1 VARVIKVPTSDDIWH
16 LSIEDLLAPPR
27 EPARAAGQGPFVIN
41 LRTSTATIGSPP
53 KGLLPFDRLHVYQ
66 LMRSHE
72 GRPQFQLRLGII
84 ESELEANKLL
94 LMVREHYP
102 GAIKERAEDDDK
114 AAIARAACPAEPAKP
129 ARVVADAKAP
139 FVQVPK
145 KVAPPP
151 ARQAAPKPAE
161 HCLLDIDELL
171 AEDDDKAAIARAACP
186 AEPAK
191 TARAVADAKAPVVRV
206 PKKVARPPARQAAPK
221 PAARRAA
228 PRPTEHRQWD
238 IDELLPELAAV
249 GPPGREPTLPTCTAS
264 KSERKPPKLTT
275 PRRSAKAQMP
285 HSAAAPRARPGA
297 QSRPTPP
304 LEETRQAQA
313 SRGVTKAPPDEQ
325 GKPLSVAPNPVL
337 TESRTPVNPGQPLA
351 RTAQL
356 SVDVCYSVSHTAGA
370 PASAVVEEITSDSN
384 AITDQVELLT
394 LGIER
399 QIGAAREAPLPPG
412 AASSRE
418 ASIEQKLPEVPK
430 LAQTRP
436 EPDLRRLDP
445 AAAPE
450 PKPVITADFPA
461 VNSVHA
467 EHSAATASPAPAGD
481 AHANLP
487 VASGEDSGADS
498 GTLECLVAK
507 IGAPID
513 SAESRQKSA
522 NAPQSDANVSVAAA
536 APAGSREL
544 IAPEPVSSIPPP
556 RIAPSASAQAGAPVM
571 DSTHTVR
578 TLTPLEL
585 ADGEASRWFA
595 IQLMLREEPIDA
607 EQVPELGIFREYRL
621 YSVSGLEQDRVMHA
635 LRVGFFS
642 SELAAE
648 AVAGYLVAYFD
659 SPVIKRV
666 SIAERERFADTGLA
680 ARKDVGAS
688 GVHAVIEL
696 ATPAPLAERRGGER
710 RGAERR
716 VDAAPSDSSKR
727 AAPEATSLWSRLLA
741 PRNR

>member
-1 VARVIKVPTSDDIWH
+1 LRKEGVARVIKVPTSDDIWH

-66 LMRSHE
+66 LMRSHG

-84 ESELEANKLL
+84 ESELEADTLL

-114 AAIARAACPAEPAKP
+114 ATIARAACPAEPAKP
-129 ARVVADAKAP
+129 ARVVADTKAP
-139 FVQVPK
+139 VVQVPK
-145 KVAPPP
+145 KVAP
-151 ARQAAPKPAE
+151 
-161 HCLLDIDELL
+161 
-171 AEDDDKAAIARAACP
+171 
-186 AEPAK
+186 
-191 TARAVADAKAPVVRV
+191 
-206 PKKVARPPARQAAPK
+206 

-228 PRPTEHRQWD
+228 PRPTEHHRWD

-249 GPPGREPTLPTCTAS
+249 RPPGREPTLPTCTVS

-313 SRGVTKAPPDEQ
+313 SRGVTKTPSDER

-351 RTAQL
+351 KTAQL
-356 SVDVCYSVSHTAGA
+356 SVDVSYSVSHTAGA
-370 PASAVVEEITSDSN
+370 PTSAVVEEIKSDSN

-399 QIGAAREAPLPPG
+399 QIGAATEAPLPPG
-412 AASSRE
+412 AASSSE
-418 ASIEQKLPEVPK
+418 ASIEQKLLEVPK
-430 LAQTRP
+430 LAHTRP

-445 AAAPE
+445 AAPPE

-461 VNSVHA
+461 VDSVHA
-467 EHSAATASPAPAGD
+467 EHSAATASPTPAGD

-487 VASGEDSGADS
+487 VASGEDSG
-498 GTLECLVAK
+498 
-507 IGAPID
+507 
-513 SAESRQKSA
+513 
-522 NAPQSDANVSVAAA
+522 
-536 APAGSREL
+536 AGSREL

-556 RIAPSASAQAGAPVM
+556 RIAPSTSAQAGAPVM
-571 DSTHTVR
+571 DSTQTVR

-607 EQVPELGIFREYRL
+607 EQVPKLGIFSEYRL
-621 YSVSGLEQDRVMHA
+621 YSVTGLEQDRVMHA

-696 ATPAPLAERRGGER
+696 ATPAPLAERRGAER
-710 RGAERR
+710 RVAERR

-727 AAPEATSLWSRLLA
+727 AALEVTSLWSRLLA
-741 PRNR
+741 PRTR

>member
-1 VARVIKVPTSDDIWH
+1 MARVIKVPTSDDIWH